1 MRYSITLVVL
11 ASLAFTAGGVC
22 MKLSD
27 GLTRL
32 VPTVLLYAL
41 FALGATFQTVAMRRA
56 DLGVVY
62 VVVLGLEAVLAF
74 AFGALIFKETTTL
87 WKLGGVAL
95 VVAGISL
102 LHFGE

>member
-1 MRYSITLVVL
+1 MRYSLGLVIL
-11 ASLAFTAGGVC
+11 ASLAFTLGGVC
-22 MKLSD
+22 MKFSD

-32 VPTVLLYAL
+32 VPAVLLYVL
-41 FALGATFQTVAMRRA
+41 FAVGATLQTVAMRRA

-74 AFGALIFKETTTL
+74 AFGALIFRETTTL
-87 WKLGGVAL
+87 WKMGGVAL
-95 VVAGISL
+95 VVAGIAL